1 MRICRLLLPQS
12 GIDFASR
19 TDYFASMW
27 QLFGQKRKWFP
38 ALCLWVML
46 PVTAFPEVRTWT
58 GNGGDERWSNPLN
71 WNGGGLPA
79 ASDEVILDNTG
90 APGTYRVIL
99 PDQAV
104 TILALTISP
113 SPGNQIELLLPSSN
127 VQPDALVVT
136 GPGYGILLNEG
147 AVFRNSSGIASGE
160 SLHVADSIRINNG
173 ARYVH
178 NTRAS
183 HAASILSVLA
193 TAPGTE
199 SGIFEFDVPR
209 ASYTISASNRVYG
222 SLLLSSMAYGSV
234 VNYTC
239 SGSSPLH
246 VRGDLR
252 IGVQVNL
259 SVNLSGA
266 AGNIQVDGDF
276 IQEGGVLNLA
286 SGTGNSTMLG
296 IRGNFNQ
303 SPEAMIS
310 ATSTAEPGLE
320 LNGSRVQQI
329 AAGGAIAG
337 SVVFQVN
344 NPAGCELLQPLRLSY
359 LLDLEQGRIVSTTGR
374 ELVLEAACGVRVDS
388 ARVAG
393 PYVDGPLRKEGLS
406 EGADFLFP
414 VGKNGYLRW
423 LELKGANGSF
433 TVEYLNENP
442 AALGGS
448 MGSGIDH
455 ISGMEYWK
463 LTAAGPATASVELS
477 HASPQSGAITD
488 PAFLHVAGLSAGEWF
503 DAGQTALTG
512 DMAYGSVVSRPLSDF
527 SGGVFTLASTAPRE
541 NPLPLVIIQF
551 DAGEN
556 NGYAAFSW
564 TVQLPEEAD
573 YFELLELKENGDR
586 LIERMPATTG
596 KNYYDWQETEP
607 LSPGLHYYRLRIT
620 GKENKIWLSKAVA
633 IKYSGK
639 RDLQLSWIPGP
650 SGMSRVHFR
659 SPDADRLEYSI
670 LSVNGQTVSRGEI
683 SLPAGDSD
691 MILRDD
697 LAPGIYQLLARNR
710 NGKTYLLRFMKNRTG
725 R

>member
-1 MRICRLLLPQS
+1 MRILPASLLPQS
-12 GIDFASR
+12 GIDFAFC
-19 TDYFASMW
+19 TDYFACMW
-27 QLFGQKRKWFP
+27 QLFRQKKKWFP
-38 ALCLWVML
+38 ALCFWIML
-46 PVTAFPEVRTWT
+46 PVAVFPEVRTWT

-71 WNGGGLPA
+71 WNGGSLPA
-79 ASDEVILDNTG
+79 ISDEVILDNT
-90 APGTYRVIL
+90 AVPGTYRVIL

-160 SLHVADSIRINNG
+160 SLHVADSIRISNG
-173 ARYVH
+173 ARYIH

-183 HAASILSVLA
+183 HAGSILSVLS

-199 SGIFEFDVPR
+199 NGIFEFDVPR

-222 SLLLSSMAYGSV
+222 SLLLSSAAYGSV

-239 SGSSPLH
+239 SGSNPLH

-252 IGVQVNL
+252 IGVRVNL

-286 SGTGNSTMLG
+286 SGTGNSTVLR
-296 IRGNFNQ
+296 IRGNISQ
-303 SPEAMIS
+303 SPEAVIS
-310 ATSTAEPGLE
+310 ASSTADPALE

-329 AAGGAIAG
+329 AVGGSITG
-337 SVVFQVN
+337 SIVFRVN
-344 NPAGCELLQPLRLSY
+344 DPAGCELLLSLRLPY
-359 LLDLEQGRIVSTTGR
+359 LLELEQGRVASAAGR
-374 ELVLEAACGVRVDS
+374 ELILEAACGVRVDS
-388 ARVAG
+388 TQVAG
-393 PYVDGPLRKEGLS
+393 PYVDGPLRKEGLE
-406 EGADFLFP
+406 EGSDFLFP

-423 LELKGANGSF
+423 LELKQAGGSF

-455 ISGMEYWK
+455 ISGMEYWR
-463 LTAAGPATASVELS
+463 LTAAGPATALVELS

-541 NPLPLVIIQF
+541 NPLPLAIIRF

-564 TVQLPEEAD
+564 MVQLPEEAD
-573 YFELLELKENGDR
+573 YFELLELKENGDQ
-586 LIERMPATTG
+586 LIERMPATAG
-596 KNYYDWQETEP
+596 KNYYDWQEAEP
-607 LSPGLHYYRLRIT
+607 LSPGLHYYRLRIA

-639 RDLQLSWIPGP
+639 HGLQLSWIPGP
-650 SGMSRVHFR
+650 SGMGRVHFR
-659 SPDADRLEYSI
+659 SPDADRLEYSV
-670 LSVNGQTVSRGEI
+670 LSMNGQTVSRGEI
-683 SLPAGDSD
+683 NIPAGDSD
-691 MILRDD
+691 MILQGD
-697 LAPGIYQLLARNR
+697 LAPGIYQLQARNR
-710 NGKTYLLRFMKNRTG
+710 SGKSYLLRFFMNRS